1 MAEDEANKP
10 AVDAQPEADTG
21 TEDAPVRR
29 RKRARWDVPS
39 EEAIAAAAAASANA
53 PAAAAP
59 SQAAAESSAA
69 AADAEDF
76 CVTAA
81 TWEEVVERVRGAW
94 TRFHELHMLRWH
106 R

>member
-39 EEAIAAAAAASANA
+39 EEAIAAAAAASKAQMTTKDM
-53 PAAAAP
+53 
-59 SQAAAESSAA
+59 S
-69 AADAEDF
+69 DAFSED
-76 CVTAA
+76 
-81 TWEEVVERVRGAW
+81 
-94 TRFHELHMLRWH
+94 
-106 R
+106 